1 MILLPLSHP
10 DSPFRDGEAKLIS
23 AVSEDIRTIV
33 RAASQNREGDETT
46 AADIL
51 KATGENLG
59 ELQVN
64 SFRFWGPKV
73 EMANDENK
81 RAAAGIL
88 TNLSGFVITACLT
101 MLAIEGGLIAFVLGN
116 RIVGY
121 AYYSLSVLAFVAFV
135 ISVVLGGL
143 GITRTAEE
151 KTGNQ

>member
-1 MILLPLSHP
+1 MDPKFYNIYEDLYRFPEDVPFRYRVRWLRRLGFPYPTPISAEWVRESIDRANADFGAGLRPDAKVFLLSNFFDMILLPLSHP

-73 EMANDENK
+73 RDGE
-81 RAAAGIL
+81 
-88 TNLSGFVITACLT
+88 
-101 MLAIEGGLIAFVLGN
+101 
-116 RIVGY
+116 
-121 AYYSLSVLAFVAFV
+121 
-135 ISVVLGGL
+135 
-143 GITRTAEE
+143 
-151 KTGNQ
+151 